1 MDDLIQLGAYVVII
15 LIIGGASVIKKI
27 IESQKRRK
35 EMEKTQVKTLSI
47 EPTYSRETIEHEQS
61 VAETEESEDEIIL
74 ESESETQSGQ
84 KPRIEDILKEVFNIP
99 NVTHKR
105 TTVIREKPRTQKD
118 MPEPVKKMQM
128 AAAAVDESISGQPE
142 TVTQSAEPNWEVF
155 ATGLKNR
162 ELTEIQR
169 AIVMS
174 ELIQK
179 PRARRMGR

>member
-27 IESQKRRK
+27 IEARKRRQ
-35 EMEKTQVKTLSI
+35 EIEKIQGKTLRLDVGQ
-47 EPTYSRETIEHEQS
+47 PQETEAQTPQAS
-61 VAETEESEDEIIL
+61 EESEDEIIL
-74 ESESETQSGQ
+74 ESEPETQSGQ
-84 KPRIEDILKEVFNIP
+84 KPRIEDILNEVFNIP
-99 NVTHKR
+99 TVTHKR

-118 MPEPVKKMQM
+118 MPEPAKNMQM
-128 AAAAVDESISGQPE
+128 AAAAVDESISEQPE

-179 PRARRMGR
+179 PRARRMGRS